1 MRKAKAVKRRRL
13 YKMRKLKDKLLE
25 LSHNKG
31 LIKVR
36 NYKKGYVRKGI
47 TALFL
52 ALTLTVSSLGS
63 GDLYAVK
70 AGSSWLDSNI
80 YDDEDEDQKI
90 TIVNK
95 GELKEDMEVKLIGP
109 ENCMYR
115 YSFVPKETAIYT
127 FYTVGSSATY
137 VRLYD
142 SNGTQIQS
150 GGNSSKVFRLNCCIS
165 KKLIGGEMYYFD
177 LQESNFHS
185 IACNVIVKQMDM
197 DETYSC
203 TKDIDNYGLHDQEIQ
218 FEPVLYNIIGEEIK
232 NPKNMT
238 YLWYKGDIDE
248 DEKDDNIC
256 LGTDKKFK
264 TKCDG
269 YADCREYSA
278 LVYKNEK
285 FFEKVYCQTKL
296 IEYKYTMNQGEKL
309 EDLDEYTTLLEF
321 TPEKSGYYKLYT
333 TGLNTGT
340 LRLYKDKDY
349 TKNCK
354 NYVAMAEEN
363 AEDCKNVT
371 IEYYLKAGETYSF
384 IMEYF
389 YYNVRMS
396 VAINFV
402 GDETSTTEKNSEED
416 VITSN
421 EITTN
426 ATQTTDNAKNDE
438 TRDGVKT
445 TDATTNNGVL
455 DNFQTSKNETGI
467 SERTDSQA
475 RPTTGHVTVKTPVK
489 VKIKKAYKKKQK
501 NKNKTKI
508 CLLFNKVGN
517 ANKYEIKISDNKKFK
532 KKKTKTK
539 LSRKTSYTFSGLAK
553 SKKYYIKV
561 RAIKVIGKNKKYG
574 KWSKVYIV
582 K

>member
-1 MRKAKAVKRRRL
+1 
-13 YKMRKLKDKLLE
+13 MRKLKDKLLE

-52 ALTLTVSSLGS
+52 ALTLTVSSLGI

-80 YDDEDEDQKI
+80 YDDEDENQEI

-197 DETYSC
+197 DETYGC

-238 YLWYKGDIDE
+238 YLWYKGDVDE

-285 FFEKVYCQTKL
+285 FFEKVYCQTKV
-296 IEYKYTMNQGEKL
+296 IEYKYTMNEGEKL

-426 ATQTTDNAKNDE
+426 ATQTTDN
-438 TRDGVKT
+438 
-445 TDATTNNGVL
+445 GVL
-455 DNFQTSKNETGI
+455 DNSQTSKNETGI

-475 RPTTGHVTVKTPVK
+475 RPTTGNVTVKAPVK

-561 RAIKVIGKNKKYG
+561 RAVKVVGKNKKYG

>member
-1 MRKAKAVKRRRL
+1 
-13 YKMRKLKDKLLE
+13 MRKLKDKLLE

-109 ENCMYR
+109 ENCMYI

-197 DETYSC
+197 DETYGC

-238 YLWYKGDIDE
+238 YLWYKGDVDE

-285 FFEKVYCQTKL
+285 FFEKVYCQTKV

-426 ATQTTDNAKNDE
+426 ATQTTDN
-438 TRDGVKT
+438 
-445 TDATTNNGVL
+445 GVL
-455 DNFQTSKNETGI
+455 DNSQTSKNETGI

-475 RPTTGHVTVKTPVK
+475 CPTTGNVTVKAPVK

-561 RAIKVIGKNKKYG
+561 RAVKVVGKNKKYG

>member
-1 MRKAKAVKRRRL
+1 
-13 YKMRKLKDKLLE
+13 MRKLKDKLLE

-36 NYKKGYVRKGI
+36 HYNQGYVRKGI

-197 DETYSC
+197 DETYGC

-238 YLWYKGDIDE
+238 YLWYKGDVDE

-285 FFEKVYCQTKL
+285 FFEKVYCQTKV

-426 ATQTTDNAKNDE
+426 ATQTTDN
-438 TRDGVKT
+438 
-445 TDATTNNGVL
+445 GVL
-455 DNFQTSKNETGI
+455 DNSQTSKNETGI

-475 RPTTGHVTVKTPVK
+475 CPTTGNVTVKAPVK

-561 RAIKVIGKNKKYG
+561 RAVKVVGKNKKYG

>member
-1 MRKAKAVKRRRL
+1 
-13 YKMRKLKDKLLE
+13 MRKLKDKLLE

-80 YDDEDEDQKI
+80 YDDEDENQEI

-197 DETYSC
+197 DETYGC

-238 YLWYKGDIDE
+238 YLWYKGDVDE

-285 FFEKVYCQTKL
+285 FFEKVYCQTKV

-426 ATQTTDNAKNDE
+426 ATQTTDN
-438 TRDGVKT
+438 
-445 TDATTNNGVL
+445 GVL
-455 DNFQTSKNETGI
+455 DNSQTSKNETGI

-475 RPTTGHVTVKTPVK
+475 RPTTGNVTVKAPVK

-539 LSRKTSYTFSGLAK
+539 LSRKSSYTFSGLAK

-561 RAIKVIGKNKKYG
+561 RAVKVVGKNKKYG

>member
-1 MRKAKAVKRRRL
+1 
-13 YKMRKLKDKLLE
+13 MRKLKDKLLE
-25 LSHNKG
+25 LSNNKG

-52 ALTLTVSSLGS
+52 ALTLTVSSLGG

-80 YDDEDEDQKI
+80 YDDEDENQEI

-197 DETYSC
+197 DETYGC

-238 YLWYKGDIDE
+238 YLWYKGDVDE

-285 FFEKVYCQTKL
+285 FFEKVYCQTKV

-426 ATQTTDNAKNDE
+426 ATQTTDN
-438 TRDGVKT
+438 
-445 TDATTNNGVL
+445 GVL
-455 DNFQTSKNETGI
+455 DNSQTSKNETGI

-475 RPTTGHVTVKTPVK
+475 CPTTGNVTVKAPVK
-489 VKIKKAYKKKQK
+489 VKIKKAYKKKNK

-561 RAIKVIGKNKKYG
+561 RAVKVVGKNKKYG

>member
-80 YDDEDEDQKI
+80 YDDEDEDQEI

-238 YLWYKGDIDE
+238 YLWYKGDVDE

-285 FFEKVYCQTKL
+285 FFEKIYCQTKV

-371 IEYYLKAGETYSF
+371 IEYYLKAGEKYSF

-402 GDETSTTEKNSEED
+402 GDETSTTEKKENNE
-416 VITSN
+416 TS
-421 EITTN
+421 
-426 ATQTTDNAKNDE
+426 
-438 TRDGVKT
+438 
-445 TDATTNNGVL
+445 
-455 DNFQTSKNETGI
+455 SKVGELPSKETGI
-467 SERTDSQA
+467 SERTDSQV
-475 RPTTGHVTVKTPVK
+475 RPTTGNVTVKAPVK

>member
-80 YDDEDEDQKI
+80 YDDEDEDQEI

-218 FEPVLYNIIGEEIK
+218 FEPVLYNVIGEEIK
-232 NPKNMT
+232 NPKNIT
-238 YLWYKGDIDE
+238 YLWYKGDVDE

-285 FFEKVYCQTKL
+285 FFEKVYCQTKV

-402 GDETSTTEKNSEED
+402 GDETSTTEKKENNE
-416 VITSN
+416 TS
-421 EITTN
+421 
-426 ATQTTDNAKNDE
+426 
-438 TRDGVKT
+438 
-445 TDATTNNGVL
+445 
-455 DNFQTSKNETGI
+455 SKVGELPSKETGI
-467 SERTDSQA
+467 SERTDSQV
-475 RPTTGHVTVKTPVK
+475 RPTTGNVTVKAPVK

-501 NKNKTKI
+501 NKNTTKI

>member
-1 MRKAKAVKRRRL
+1 
-13 YKMRKLKDKLLE
+13 MRKLKDKLLE

-80 YDDEDEDQKI
+80 YDDEDENQEI

-115 YSFVPKETAIYT
+115 YSFAPKETAIYT
-127 FYTVGSSATY
+127 FYTIGSSSTY

-238 YLWYKGDIDE
+238 YLWYKGDVDE

-285 FFEKVYCQTKL
+285 FFEKVYCQTKV
-296 IEYKYTMNQGEKL
+296 IEYKYTMNEGEKL

-354 NYVAMAEEN
+354 DYVAMAEEN

-426 ATQTTDNAKNDE
+426 ATQTTDN
-438 TRDGVKT
+438 
-445 TDATTNNGVL
+445 GVL
-455 DNFQTSKNETGI
+455 DNSQTSKNETGI

-475 RPTTGHVTVKTPVK
+475 RPTTGNVTVKAPKK

>member
-1 MRKAKAVKRRRL
+1 
-13 YKMRKLKDKLLE
+13 MRKLKDKLLE

-80 YDDEDEDQKI
+80 YDDEDEDQEI

-238 YLWYKGDIDE
+238 YLWYKGDVDE

-402 GDETSTTEKNSEED
+402 GDETSTTEKNSEKD

-475 RPTTGHVTVKTPVK
+475 RPTTGNVTVKTPVK

>member
-80 YDDEDEDQKI
+80 YDDEDEDQEI

-238 YLWYKGDIDE
+238 YLWYKGDVDE

-285 FFEKVYCQTKL
+285 FFEKIYCQTKV

-402 GDETSTTEKNSEED
+402 GDETSTTEKKENNE
-416 VITSN
+416 TS
-421 EITTN
+421 
-426 ATQTTDNAKNDE
+426 
-438 TRDGVKT
+438 
-445 TDATTNNGVL
+445 
-455 DNFQTSKNETGI
+455 SKVGELPSKETGI
-467 SERTDSQA
+467 SERTDSQV
-475 RPTTGHVTVKTPVK
+475 RPTTGNVTVKAPVK

-553 SKKYYIKV
+553 SKKYYIKA

>member
-1 MRKAKAVKRRRL
+1 
-13 YKMRKLKDKLLE
+13 MRKLKDKLLE

-238 YLWYKGDIDE
+238 YLWYKGDVDE

-445 TDATTNNGVL
+445 TYATTNNGVL

-475 RPTTGHVTVKTPVK
+475 RPTTGNVTVKAPVK

-553 SKKYYIKV
+553 SKEYYIKV

>member
-80 YDDEDEDQKI
+80 YDDEDEDQEI

-95 GELKEDMEVKLIGP
+95 GELKEDVEVKLIGP

-238 YLWYKGDIDE
+238 YLWYKGDVDE

-285 FFEKVYCQTKL
+285 FFEKVYCQTKV
-296 IEYKYTMNQGEKL
+296 IEYKYTMNEGEKL

-354 NYVAMAEEN
+354 NYVVMAEEN

-371 IEYYLKAGETYSF
+371 IEHYLKAGETYSF

-402 GDETSTTEKNSEED
+402 GDETSTTEKKENNE
-416 VITSN
+416 TS
-421 EITTN
+421 
-426 ATQTTDNAKNDE
+426 
-438 TRDGVKT
+438 
-445 TDATTNNGVL
+445 
-455 DNFQTSKNETGI
+455 SKVGELPSKETGI
-467 SERTDSQA
+467 SERTDSQV
-475 RPTTGHVTVKTPVK
+475 RPTTGNVTVKAPVK

-508 CLLFNKVGN
+508 CILFNKVGN

>member
-1 MRKAKAVKRRRL
+1 
-13 YKMRKLKDKLLE
+13 MRKLKDKLLE

-52 ALTLTVSSLGS
+52 ALTLTVSSLGG

-80 YDDEDEDQKI
+80 YDDEDENQEI

-197 DETYSC
+197 DETYGC

-238 YLWYKGDIDE
+238 YLWYKGDVDE

-285 FFEKVYCQTKL
+285 FFEKVYCQTKV

-349 TKNCK
+349 TKSCK

-426 ATQTTDNAKNDE
+426 ATQTTDN
-438 TRDGVKT
+438 
-445 TDATTNNGVL
+445 GVL
-455 DNFQTSKNETGI
+455 DNSQTSKNETGI
-467 SERTDSQA
+467 SERTDFQA
-475 RPTTGHVTVKTPVK
+475 RPTTGNVTVKAPVK

>member
-52 ALTLTVSSLGS
+52 ALTLTVSSLGG

-80 YDDEDEDQKI
+80 YDDEDENQEI

-197 DETYSC
+197 DETYGC

-238 YLWYKGDIDE
+238 YLWYKGDVDE

-285 FFEKVYCQTKL
+285 FFEKVYCQTKV

-426 ATQTTDNAKNDE
+426 ATQTTDN
-438 TRDGVKT
+438 
-445 TDATTNNGVL
+445 GVL
-455 DNFQTSKNETGI
+455 DNSQTSKNETGI

-475 RPTTGHVTVKTPVK
+475 CPTTGNVTVKAPVK
-489 VKIKKAYKKKQK
+489 VKIKKAYKKKNK

-561 RAIKVIGKNKKYG
+561 RAVKVVGKNKKYG

>member
-80 YDDEDEDQKI
+80 YDDEDENQEI

-218 FEPVLYNIIGEEIK
+218 FEPVLYNVIGEEIK
-232 NPKNMT
+232 NPKNIT
-238 YLWYKGDIDE
+238 YLWYKGDVDE

-285 FFEKVYCQTKL
+285 FFEKIYCQTKV

-402 GDETSTTEKNSEED
+402 GDETSTTEKKEN
-416 VITSN
+416 
-421 EITTN
+421 
-426 ATQTTDNAKNDE
+426 
-438 TRDGVKT
+438 
-445 TDATTNNGVL
+445 
-455 DNFQTSKNETGI
+455 NETSSKVGELPSKEIGI
-467 SERTDSQA
+467 SERTDSQV
-475 RPTTGHVTVKTPVK
+475 RPTTGNVTVKAPVK
-489 VKIKKAYKKKQK
+489 LKIKKAYKKKQK

>member
-80 YDDEDEDQKI
+80 YDDEDEDQEI

-218 FEPVLYNIIGEEIK
+218 FEPVLYNVIGEEIK
-232 NPKNMT
+232 NPKNIT
-238 YLWYKGDIDE
+238 YLWYKGDVDE

-285 FFEKVYCQTKL
+285 FFEKIYCQTKV

-402 GDETSTTEKNSEED
+402 GDETSTTEKKEN
-416 VITSN
+416 
-421 EITTN
+421 
-426 ATQTTDNAKNDE
+426 
-438 TRDGVKT
+438 
-445 TDATTNNGVL
+445 
-455 DNFQTSKNETGI
+455 NETSSKVGELPSKEIGI
-467 SERTDSQA
+467 SERTDSQV
-475 RPTTGHVTVKTPVK
+475 RPTTGNVTVKAPVK

>member
-1 MRKAKAVKRRRL
+1 
-13 YKMRKLKDKLLE
+13 MRKLKDKLLE

-197 DETYSC
+197 DETYGC

-238 YLWYKGDIDE
+238 YLWYKEDVDE

-285 FFEKVYCQTKL
+285 FFEKVYCQTKV

-426 ATQTTDNAKNDE
+426 ATQTTDN
-438 TRDGVKT
+438 
-445 TDATTNNGVL
+445 GVL
-455 DNFQTSKNETGI
+455 DNSQTSKNETGI

-475 RPTTGHVTVKTPVK
+475 CPTTGNVTVKAPVK

-561 RAIKVIGKNKKYG
+561 RAVKVVGKNKKYG

>member
-1 MRKAKAVKRRRL
+1 
-13 YKMRKLKDKLLE
+13 MRKLKDKLLE

-31 LIKVR
+31 LIKER

-80 YDDEDEDQKI
+80 YDDEDENQEI

-197 DETYSC
+197 DETYGC

-238 YLWYKGDIDE
+238 YLWYKGDVDE

-296 IEYKYTMNQGEKL
+296 IEYKYTMNEGEKL

-455 DNFQTSKNETGI
+455 DNSQTSKNETGI

-475 RPTTGHVTVKTPVK
+475 RPTTGNVTVKAPVK

-517 ANKYEIKISDNKKFK
+517 ANKYEIKISNNKKFK

-561 RAIKVIGKNKKYG
+561 RAVKVVGKNKKYG

>member
-1 MRKAKAVKRRRL
+1 
-13 YKMRKLKDKLLE
+13 MRKLKDKLLE

-31 LIKVR
+31 LIKER

-80 YDDEDEDQKI
+80 YDDDQEI

-197 DETYSC
+197 DETYGC

-238 YLWYKGDIDE
+238 YLWYKGDVDE

-264 TKCDG
+264 AKCDG

-285 FFEKVYCQTKL
+285 FFEKVYCQTKV

-426 ATQTTDNAKNDE
+426 ATQTTDN
-438 TRDGVKT
+438 
-445 TDATTNNGVL
+445 GVL
-455 DNFQTSKNETGI
+455 DNSQTSKNETGI

-475 RPTTGHVTVKTPVK
+475 CPTTGNVTVKAPVK

>member
-80 YDDEDEDQKI
+80 YDDEDEDQEI

-218 FEPVLYNIIGEEIK
+218 FEPVLYNVIGEEIK
-232 NPKNMT
+232 NPKNIT
-238 YLWYKGDIDE
+238 YLWYKGDVDE

-285 FFEKVYCQTKL
+285 FFEKIYCQTKV

-402 GDETSTTEKNSEED
+402 GDETSTTEKKENNE
-416 VITSN
+416 TS
-421 EITTN
+421 
-426 ATQTTDNAKNDE
+426 
-438 TRDGVKT
+438 
-445 TDATTNNGVL
+445 
-455 DNFQTSKNETGI
+455 SKVGELPSKETGI
-467 SERTDSQA
+467 SERTDSQV
-475 RPTTGHVTVKTPVK
+475 RPTTGNVTVKAPVK

>member
-1 MRKAKAVKRRRL
+1 
-13 YKMRKLKDKLLE
+13 MRKLKDKLLE

-52 ALTLTVSSLGS
+52 ALTLTVSSLGG

-80 YDDEDEDQKI
+80 YDDEDENQEI

-218 FEPVLYNIIGEEIK
+218 FELVLYNIIGEEIK

-238 YLWYKGDIDE
+238 YLWYKGDVDE

-285 FFEKVYCQTKL
+285 FFEKVYCQTKV

-426 ATQTTDNAKNDE
+426 ATQTTDN
-438 TRDGVKT
+438 
-445 TDATTNNGVL
+445 GVL
-455 DNFQTSKNETGI
+455 DNSQTSKNETGI

-475 RPTTGHVTVKTPVK
+475 CPTTGNVTVKAPVK

-561 RAIKVIGKNKKYG
+561 RAVKVVGKNKKYG

>member
-1 MRKAKAVKRRRL
+1 
-13 YKMRKLKDKLLE
+13 MRKLKDKLLE

-80 YDDEDEDQKI
+80 YDDEDENQEI

-115 YSFVPKETAIYT
+115 YSFAPKETAIYT
-127 FYTVGSSATY
+127 FYTIGSSSTY

-238 YLWYKGDIDE
+238 YLWYKGDVDE

-285 FFEKVYCQTKL
+285 FFEKVYCQTKV
-296 IEYKYTMNQGEKL
+296 IEYKYTMNEGEKL

-354 NYVAMAEEN
+354 DYVAMAEEN

-426 ATQTTDNAKNDE
+426 ATQTTDN
-438 TRDGVKT
+438 
-445 TDATTNNGVL
+445 GVL
-455 DNFQTSKNETGI
+455 DNSQTSKNETGI

-475 RPTTGHVTVKTPVK
+475 RPTTGNVTVKAPKK

-508 CLLFNKVGN
+508 CLIFNKVGN

>member
-80 YDDEDEDQKI
+80 YDDEDEDQEI

-238 YLWYKGDIDE
+238 YLWYKGDVDE
-248 DEKDDNIC
+248 DEKDENIC
-256 LGTDKKFK
+256 LGIDKKFK

-285 FFEKVYCQTKL
+285 FFEKVYCQTKV

-371 IEYYLKAGETYSF
+371 IEHYLKAGETYSF

-402 GDETSTTEKNSEED
+402 GDETSTTEKKENNE
-416 VITSN
+416 TS
-421 EITTN
+421 
-426 ATQTTDNAKNDE
+426 
-438 TRDGVKT
+438 
-445 TDATTNNGVL
+445 
-455 DNFQTSKNETGI
+455 SKVGELPSKETGI
-467 SERTDSQA
+467 SERTDSQV
-475 RPTTGHVTVKTPVK
+475 RPTTGNVTVKAPVK

-508 CLLFNKVGN
+508 CILFNKVGN

>member
-70 AGSSWLDSNI
+70 EGSSWLDSNI
-80 YDDEDEDQKI
+80 YDDEDEDQEI

-95 GELKEDMEVKLIGP
+95 GELKEDVEVKLIGP

-238 YLWYKGDIDE
+238 YLWYKGDVDE

-285 FFEKVYCQTKL
+285 FFEKVYCQTKV
-296 IEYKYTMNQGEKL
+296 IEYKYTMNEGEKL

-354 NYVAMAEEN
+354 NYVVMAEEN

-371 IEYYLKAGETYSF
+371 IEHYLKAGETYSF

-402 GDETSTTEKNSEED
+402 GDETSTTEKKENNE
-416 VITSN
+416 TS
-421 EITTN
+421 
-426 ATQTTDNAKNDE
+426 
-438 TRDGVKT
+438 
-445 TDATTNNGVL
+445 
-455 DNFQTSKNETGI
+455 SKVGELPSKETGI
-467 SERTDSQA
+467 SERTDSQV
-475 RPTTGHVTVKTPVK
+475 RPTTGNVTVKAPVK

-508 CLLFNKVGN
+508 CILFNKVGN

>member
-1 MRKAKAVKRRRL
+1 
-13 YKMRKLKDKLLE
+13 MRKLKDKLLE

-52 ALTLTVSSLGS
+52 ALTLTVSSLGG

-80 YDDEDEDQKI
+80 YDDEDENQEI

-165 KKLIGGEMYYFD
+165 KKLIGGEMCYFD

-197 DETYSC
+197 DETYGC

-238 YLWYKGDIDE
+238 YLWYKGDVDE

-285 FFEKVYCQTKL
+285 FFEKVYCQTKV

-426 ATQTTDNAKNDE
+426 ATQTTDN
-438 TRDGVKT
+438 
-445 TDATTNNGVL
+445 GVL
-455 DNFQTSKNETGI
+455 DNSQTSKNETGI

-475 RPTTGHVTVKTPVK
+475 CPTTGNVTVKAPVK
-489 VKIKKAYKKKQK
+489 VKIKKAYKKKNK

-561 RAIKVIGKNKKYG
+561 RAVKVVGKNKKYG

>member
-1 MRKAKAVKRRRL
+1 
-13 YKMRKLKDKLLE
+13 MRKLKDKLLE

-31 LIKVR
+31 LIKER

-80 YDDEDEDQKI
+80 YDDDQEI

-197 DETYSC
+197 DETYGC

-218 FEPVLYNIIGEEIK
+218 FEPVLYNVIGEEIK

-238 YLWYKGDIDE
+238 YLWYKGDVDE

-264 TKCDG
+264 AKCDG

-285 FFEKVYCQTKL
+285 FFEKVYCQTKV

-426 ATQTTDNAKNDE
+426 ATQTTDN
-438 TRDGVKT
+438 
-445 TDATTNNGVL
+445 GVL
-455 DNFQTSKNETGI
+455 DNSQTSKNETGI

-475 RPTTGHVTVKTPVK
+475 CPTTGNVTVKAPVK

>member
-80 YDDEDEDQKI
+80 YDDEDENQEI

-197 DETYSC
+197 DETYGC

-238 YLWYKGDIDE
+238 YLWYKGDVDE

-285 FFEKVYCQTKL
+285 FFEKVYCQTKV
-296 IEYKYTMNQGEKL
+296 IEYKYTMNEGEKL

-426 ATQTTDNAKNDE
+426 ATQTTDN
-438 TRDGVKT
+438 
-445 TDATTNNGVL
+445 GVL
-455 DNFQTSKNETGI
+455 DNSQTSKNETGI

-475 RPTTGHVTVKTPVK
+475 RPTTGNVTVKAPVK

-561 RAIKVIGKNKKYG
+561 RAVKVVGKNKKYG

>member
-1 MRKAKAVKRRRL
+1 
-13 YKMRKLKDKLLE
+13 
-25 LSHNKG
+25 
-31 LIKVR
+31 
-36 NYKKGYVRKGI
+36 
-47 TALFL
+47 
-52 ALTLTVSSLGS
+52 
-63 GDLYAVK
+63 
-70 AGSSWLDSNI
+70 
-80 YDDEDEDQKI
+80 
-90 TIVNK
+90 
-95 GELKEDMEVKLIGP
+95 
-109 ENCMYR
+109 
-115 YSFVPKETAIYT
+115 
-127 FYTVGSSATY
+127 
-137 VRLYD
+137 
-142 SNGTQIQS
+142 
-150 GGNSSKVFRLNCCIS
+150 
-165 KKLIGGEMYYFD
+165 
-177 LQESNFHS
+177 
-185 IACNVIVKQMDM
+185 MDM

-218 FEPVLYNIIGEEIK
+218 FEPVLYNVIGEEIK
-232 NPKNMT
+232 NPKNIT
-238 YLWYKGDIDE
+238 YLWYKGDVDE

-285 FFEKVYCQTKL
+285 FFEKIYCQTKV

-402 GDETSTTEKNSEED
+402 GDETSTTEKKEN
-416 VITSN
+416 
-421 EITTN
+421 
-426 ATQTTDNAKNDE
+426 
-438 TRDGVKT
+438 
-445 TDATTNNGVL
+445 
-455 DNFQTSKNETGI
+455 NETSSKVGELPSKEIGI
-467 SERTDSQA
+467 SERTDSQV
-475 RPTTGHVTVKTPVK
+475 RPTTGNVTVKAPVK

-508 CLLFNKVGN
+508 CFT
-517 ANKYEIKISDNKKFK
+517 I
-532 KKKTKTK
+532 
-539 LSRKTSYTFSGLAK
+539 
-553 SKKYYIKV
+553 
-561 RAIKVIGKNKKYG
+561 
-574 KWSKVYIV
+574 
-582 K
+582 

>member
-1 MRKAKAVKRRRL
+1 
-13 YKMRKLKDKLLE
+13 MRKLKDKLLE

-52 ALTLTVSSLGS
+52 ALTLTVSSLGG

-80 YDDEDEDQKI
+80 YDDEDENQEI

-197 DETYSC
+197 DETYGC

-238 YLWYKGDIDE
+238 YLWYKGDVDE

-285 FFEKVYCQTKL
+285 FFEKVYCQTKV

-426 ATQTTDNAKNDE
+426 ATQTTDN
-438 TRDGVKT
+438 
-445 TDATTNNGVL
+445 GVL
-455 DNFQTSKNETGI
+455 DNSQTSKNETGI

-475 RPTTGHVTVKTPVK
+475 CPTTGNVTVKAPVK
-489 VKIKKAYKKKQK
+489 VKIKKAYKKKNK

-553 SKKYYIKV
+553 SKKYYIKA
-561 RAIKVIGKNKKYG
+561 RAVKVVGKNKKYG

>member
-1 MRKAKAVKRRRL
+1 
-13 YKMRKLKDKLLE
+13 MRKLKDKLLE

-197 DETYSC
+197 DETYGC

-218 FEPVLYNIIGEEIK
+218 FEPVLYNIMGEEIK

-238 YLWYKGDIDE
+238 YLWYKGDVDE

-256 LGTDKKFK
+256 LDTDKKFK
-264 TKCDG
+264 KKCDG

-285 FFEKVYCQTKL
+285 FFEKVYCQTKV
-296 IEYKYTMNQGEKL
+296 IEYKYTMNEGEKL

-354 NYVAMAEEN
+354 NYVAIAEEN

-371 IEYYLKAGETYSF
+371 IEHYLKAGETYSF

-402 GDETSTTEKNSEED
+402 GDETSTTEKNSEEG

-455 DNFQTSKNETGI
+455 DNSQTSKNETGI

-475 RPTTGHVTVKTPVK
+475 CSTTGNVTVKAPVK

-561 RAIKVIGKNKKYG
+561 RAVKVIGKNKKYG